1 MFCAKVQAQ
10 RRATIAI
17 QCDLPL
23 VILLF
28 VQTRFRDPD
37 IAYEYVRM
45 LWAKFSDAEQLLIAL
60 NGLPSTATRRGRSS
74 R

>member
-1 MFCAKVQAQ
+1 
-10 RRATIAI
+10 
-17 QCDLPL
+17 L